1 MVDRVTSCVLVRPL
15 TCCVLKPDS
24 EVVVRASMVVVDRL
38 AISPLVRPRICTT
51 GKDAMAVL
59 RQQPPRAGCPV
70 PDLVLL
76 DLNMPQMDGREV
88 LREIRGDPALATIP
102 VVVLTT
108 SEAERDVAASYGL
121 GASGFVTKPVD
132 VDELFKLIE
141 AVEQYWFATVR
152 RPHRPLAK

>member
-1 MVDRVTSCVLVRPL
+1 MFQILLVEDDPGDVELAKMALAQGAFPCHVTVAVN
-15 TCCVLKPDS
+15 
-24 EVVVRASMVVVDRL
+24 
-38 AISPLVRPRICTT
+38 

-108 SEAERDVAASYGL
+108 SEAERDVVASYDL

-152 RPHRPLAK
+152 RPHRPLPT